1 MKFYMWQKVVHPGA
15 IIPKL
20 AEGHDDREP
29 VETRFIGTQKTAM
42 TAYAIKRN
50 SIPTSFWRQVQ
61 KVRTRD
67 ASSYPKSQFP
77 LHERN

>member
-1 MKFYMWQKVVHPGA
+1 MMFYMWKKVVHPGA

-20 AEGHDDREP
+20 AEGHDDGEHL
-29 VETRFIGTQKTAM
+29 ETRFIGTQKTAM

-50 SIPTSFWRQVQ
+50 SIPISYWRQVQ

-67 ASSYPKSQFP
+67 ASYPKSQFP
-77 LHERN
+77 LHDRN